1 MLPVVSTSMVAI
13 ETLVVFSNNVGAT
26 VISAANEVGVSP
38 ARASAIGVPSAASAV
53 SSCCEVS

>member
-1 MLPVVSTSMVAI
+1 MTSTSIVAI

-26 VISAANEVGVSP
+26 VMSAANEVGVSP
-38 ARASAIGVPSAASAV
+38 AKASAIGVPSAASAV